1 MPMFG
6 ATKTTLRC
14 NDERMPGADSRVFC
28 RRGGAPARARGS
40 MERGKSME
48 DLTRKKWDLSRNIWR
63 HGDNNGIIIISL
75 IWSLYGFIIVQWG

>member
-1 MPMFG
+1 MFG

-28 RRGGAPARARGS
+28 RRGGAPARARES

-48 DLTRKKWDLSRNIWR
+48 DLTRKKNGNLSRNIWK
-63 HGDNNGIIIISL
+63 HGDDNGII
-75 IWSLYGFIIVQWG
+75 